1 MGSYRSCPPENHA
14 NFQLVKM
21 GWTSMKFLR
30 IFRVIAVWKVFSW
43 GYISASLP
51 AVSDVFPFRVSL
63 YIVSRGEEYSISCGR
78 IKGRA
83 YNASDK
89 RRIRKNTFVKRE

>member
-1 MGSYRSCPPENHA
+1 MQIFSGM
-14 NFQLVKM
+14 KM
-21 GWTSMKFLR
+21 VWTSMTLLR
-30 IFRVIAVWKVFSW
+30 IFRAMAVWKVFSW
-43 GYISASLP
+43 GHISASLP

-63 YIVSRGEEYSISCGR
+63 YIASRGEEYSISCGR

>member
-1 MGSYRSCPPENHA
+1 MQIASGMTND
-14 NFQLVKM
+14 
-21 GWTSMKFLR
+21 WTSMQFLR
-30 IFRVIAVWKVFSW
+30 IFRVMSGWKVFSS
-43 GYISASLP
+43 GHISGSLP

-63 YIVSRGEEYSISCGR
+63 YIASRGEEYSISCGR

>member
-1 MGSYRSCPPENHA
+1 MSARKSC
-14 NFQLVKM
+14 
-21 GWTSMKFLR
+21 KFSAGEDGLGIHD
-30 IFRVIAVWKVFSW
+30 IFTNLPCDVGMEGLLI
-43 GYISASLP
+43 GHISASLP

-63 YIVSRGEEYSISCGR
+63 YMASRKEEYSTSCDQ

-89 RRIRKNTFVKRE
+89 RRIRKNTFVKRQ

>member
-1 MGSYRSCPPENHA
+1 
-14 NFQLVKM
+14 
-21 GWTSMKFLR
+21 
-30 IFRVIAVWKVFSW
+30 
-43 GYISASLP
+43 
-51 AVSDVFPFRVSL
+51 VSL
-63 YIVSRGEEYSISCGR
+63 YIASRGEEYSISCGR

>member
-1 MGSYRSCPPENHA
+1 MQIFSGM
-14 NFQLVKM
+14 KM
-21 GWTSMKFLR
+21 GWTSTIFLR
-30 IFRVIAVWKVFSW
+30 IFRVMSGWKVFSS
-43 GYISASLP
+43 GHISASLP

-63 YIVSRGEEYSISCGR
+63 YIASCGEEYSTSCGR
-78 IKGRA
+78 INGRV